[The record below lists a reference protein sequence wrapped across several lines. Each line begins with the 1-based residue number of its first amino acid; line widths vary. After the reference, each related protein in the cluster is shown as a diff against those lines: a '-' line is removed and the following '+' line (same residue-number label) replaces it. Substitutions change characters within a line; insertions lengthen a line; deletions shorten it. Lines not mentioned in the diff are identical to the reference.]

1 MFQDNPL
8 LAQLKQQL
16 HSQTPRAE
24 GVVKGT
30 EKGFGFLE
38 VDANKSYF
46 IPPPQMKKVMHGDR
60 ISAVIHKDKDRETAE
75 PEELIEPFLTR
86 FVGRVQ
92 KKDDRLSIVPDHPL
106 LRDAIQCRAERSV
119 THDFQN
125 GDWAVAEMKRHP
137 LKGDRGF
144 YAELTQFITFG
155 DDHLAPWW
163 VTLSRH
169 NLEREA
175 PNGVAT
181 EMLDDGLVREDLTAL
196 NFVTIDSASTEDMD
210 DALFV
215 EELADGKLQLTVAIA
230 DPTAWIAEG
239 SKLDGIA
246 KVRAFTNYLPGFNIP
261 MLPRELSDDL
271 CSLRAN
277 VTRPALACRM
287 VIEQDGAIGSDI
299 HFFAATIESKAK
311 LVYDEVSDWLEE
323 KGEWQPHNDEIARQI
338 RLLQR
343 ICLSRG
349 EWRHTHALVFKDRPD
364 YRFVLGE
371 KGEVLDIVSEPRRI
385 ANRIVEEAM
394 IAANVCAAVVLRDKL
409 GFGIYNVHTGFD
421 PANTEQ
427 LANMLAGHGF
437 TVDAQEVLTLNG
449 FCKLRRELDAQPTGF
464 LDSRIRRYQSFAE
477 ISTEPGPHF
486 GLGLEAYATWT
497 SPIRKYGDMINH
509 RLLKAIIKG
518 ESAARPQ
525 DETTVQMAERRRLN
539 RMAERDVGDWLY
551 ARFLNDKAGTD
562 TRFAAEIIDVSRG
575 GMRVRLV
582 ENGAVAFIPAPFIHA
597 VRDELVCSQENG
609 TVQIKGEVAYKV
621 TDVIDVTIAEVRMET
636 RSVIARPAA

>member
-323 KGEWQPHNDEIARQI
+323 KGQWQPHNDEIARQI

>member
-16 HSQTPRAE
+16 HAQTPRVE

-38 VDANKSYF
+38 VDSQKSYF

-60 ISAVIHKDKDRETAE
+60 VSAVIHTDKDRETAE
-75 PEELIEPFLTR
+75 PEELIEPFLGR

-92 KKDDRLSIVPDHPL
+92 RKDDRLSIVPDHPL
-106 LRDAIQCRAERSV
+106 LRDAIQCRADRNV

-144 YAELTQFITFG
+144 YADLTQFITFG

-175 PNGVAT
+175 PDGVAT
-181 EMLDDGLVREDLTAL
+181 EMLDEGLAREDLTAL
-196 NFVTIDSASTEDMD
+196 DFVTIDSASTEDMD
-210 DALFV
+210 DALYV

-239 SKLDGIA
+239 SKLDEIA

-271 CSLRAN
+271 CSLRPD
-277 VTRPALACRM
+277 VTRPVVACRM
-287 VIEQDGAIGSDI
+287 VIGQDGSIANEIN
-299 HFFAATIESKAK
+299 FFVATIESKAK
-311 LVYDEVSDWLEE
+311 LAYDDVSSWLEE
-323 KGEWQPHNDEIARQI
+323 KGGWQPPSAAIAAQI
-338 RLLQR
+338 RLLERVCQ
-343 ICLSRG
+343 SRAD
-349 EWRHTHALVFKDRPD
+349 WRRTHALVFKDRPD

-371 KGEVLDIVSEPRRI
+371 KGEVLDIVAESRRI

-394 IAANVCAAVVLRDKL
+394 IAANVCAALVLREKL
-409 GFGIYNVHTGFD
+409 GFGVYNVHTGFD
-421 PANTEQ
+421 PANIEQ
-427 LANMLAGHGF
+427 LATMLQGHGLE
-437 TVDAQEVLTLNG
+437 VDAQEVLTLNG

-477 ISTEPGPHF
+477 ISTEPGPHY

-518 ESAARPQ
+518 GSAARPA
-525 DETTVQMAERRRLN
+525 EEITVQMAERRRLN

-551 ARFLNDKAGTD
+551 ARFLKDKAGTD
-562 TRFAAEIIDVSRG
+562 TRFSAEIVDVSRG

-582 ENGAVAFIPAPFIHA
+582 DNGAVAFIPAPFIHA
-597 VRDELVCSQENG
+597 VRDEMVCSQEAG

-636 RSVIARPAA
+636 RSVIARPAI

>member
-38 VDANKSYF
+38 VDAQKSYF

-60 ISAVIHKDKDRETAE
+60 ISAVIHTDKDRESAE
-75 PEELIEPFLTR
+75 PEALIEPFLTR

-106 LRDAIQCRAERSV
+106 LRDAIPCRAERGV
-119 THDFQN
+119 AHDFKE
-125 GDWAVAEMKRHP
+125 GDWAVAEMRRHP

-144 YAELTQFITFG
+144 YAELTQFITYSE
-155 DDHLAPWW
+155 DHFVPWW
-163 VTLSRH
+163 VTLARH

-175 PNGVAT
+175 PEGVAT
-181 EMLDDGLVREDLTAL
+181 EMQDEGLVREDLTAL
-196 NFVTIDSASTEDMD
+196 EFVTIDSASTEDMD
-210 DALFV
+210 DALFA
-215 EELADGKLQLTVAIA
+215 EMLDDERLQLTVAIA
-230 DPTAWIAEG
+230 DPTAWVREG
-239 SKLDGIA
+239 SALDNAA

-271 CSLRAN
+271 CSLRPDEI
-277 VTRPALACRM
+277 RPVLACRM
-287 VIEQDGAIGSDI
+287 IVDKDGAISDDI
-299 HFFAATIESKAK
+299 QFFSAYIKSQAK
-311 LVYDEVSDWLEE
+311 LAYDDVSDWLENN
-323 KGEWQPHNDEIARQI
+323 GSWQPQNDAIAQQI
-338 RLLQR
+338 RLLHTL
-343 ICLSRG
+343 CLRRA
-349 EWRHTHALVFKDRPD
+349 EWRQTHALVFKDRPD

-371 KGEVLDIVSEPRRI
+371 KGEVLEIVAEPRRI
-385 ANRIVEEAM
+385 GNRIVEESM
-394 IAANVCAAVVLRDKL
+394 IAANICAAIVLREKL
-409 GFGIYNVHTGFD
+409 GFGIYNVHAGFD
-421 PANTEQ
+421 PASTEQ
-427 LANMLAGHGF
+427 MAALLKTHDMH
-437 TVDAQEVLTLNG
+437 VDPNEVLTLEG

-464 LDSRIRRYQSFAE
+464 LDSRIRRFQSFAE
-477 ISTEPGPHF
+477 ISTTPGAHF

-497 SPIRKYGDMINH
+497 SPIRKYGDMVNH

-518 ESAARPQ
+518 ETIARPA

-551 ARFLNDKAGTD
+551 ARYLNDKAGTD
-562 TRFAAEIIDVSRG
+562 TRFNAEIIDVSRG

-582 ENGAVAFIPAPFIHA
+582 DNGAVAFIPAPFIHA
-597 VRDELVCSQENG
+597 VRDEMVCSQENG

-621 TDVIDVTIAEVRMET
+621 TDVIQITIAEVRMET
-636 RSVIARPAA
+636 RSVIARPVA